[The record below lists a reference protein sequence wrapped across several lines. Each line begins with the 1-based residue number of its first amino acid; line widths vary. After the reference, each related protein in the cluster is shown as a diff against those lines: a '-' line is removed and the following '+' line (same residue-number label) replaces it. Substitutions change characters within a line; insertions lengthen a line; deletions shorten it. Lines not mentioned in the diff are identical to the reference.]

1 MTRPLARP
9 PSRNL
14 ARPLPRPLSL
24 PLLRTLYARLAFGL
38 FLLLLVIGGL
48 FTALSF
54 YSVREYSAAVN
65 QQLNRDLA
73 SRLVADRNLV
83 TNGKINHRELERLFD
98 LYMSINPSIEIYLL
112 DLQGKI
118 VSFSAN
124 PDKIKRNQVSLQPI
138 QALLA
143 NPQAYPLPGD
153 DPRSHDR
160 RKVFSVT
167 PVPSVQKPAGYL
179 YVVLRGQQYDFAASM
194 VHGNRLLKMAAG
206 ALALSLAVG
215 LLAGLVF
222 FRLLTRRLT
231 RLTDK
236 VEGFEA
242 KTESDLMPRT
252 PLATGEGGDDLDYLS
267 LRFDAMAQRIAG
279 QLELLKAKDQQRR
292 QLVAQVSHDLRTP
305 LAAVQGYLET
315 LSLKQET
322 LNLDQRRRFLAIA
335 LGETRRLGRQV
346 DQLFELAALDAREQ
360 QPNLEP
366 FVVAELVHD
375 VLQKHMPGAGQN
387 GVNLSIGAIEP
398 ALVNADI
405 AMTERVLDN
414 LISNAISH
422 SPAGTQVQVNVATDE
437 TGVNICVADSGPGID
452 EQALAHIFTPFFQAA
467 GTNNSGHAGLG
478 LAIARRLAELQQ
490 GRISVSNRPAGG
502 AEFLFWL
509 PLAAAK

>member
-1 MTRPLARP
+1 MA
-9 PSRNL
+9 
-14 ARPLPRPLSL
+14 L
-24 PLLRTLYARLAFGL
+24 PLLRTLYARLALGL
-38 FLLLLVIGGL
+38 FLLLLVIGTL
-48 FTALSF
+48 FSALSF

-83 TNGKINHRELERLFD
+83 TGDQINHRELERLFD

-112 DLQGKI
+112 DLQGRI

-138 QALLA
+138 QTLLS
-143 NPQAYPLPGD
+143 NPDVYPLPGD

-167 PVPSVQKPAGYL
+167 PVPSADNPTGYL
-179 YVVLRGQQYDFAASM
+179 YVVLRGQQYDFAESM
-194 VHGNRLLKMAAG
+194 VHSNRLLKMAAG
-206 ALALSLAVG
+206 ALTLSLAIG

-231 RLTDK
+231 RLTAR

-242 KTESDLMPRT
+242 KTDRDSEPQAGAQELQVP
-252 PLATGEGGDDLDYLS
+252 GERGDDLDYLS

-279 QLELLKAKDQQRR
+279 QLELLKDKDHQRR

-315 LSLKQET
+315 LSLKQDS
-322 LNLDQRRRFLAIA
+322 LDLDQRRRFLSIA
-335 LGETRRLGRQV
+335 LGETRRLGQLV
-346 DQLFELAALDAREQ
+346 DELFELAALDAREKK
-360 QPNLEP
+360 PNPEC
-366 FVVAELVHD
+366 FMVAELVHD
-375 VLQKHMPGAGQN
+375 VVQKHTPGAGKN
-387 GVNLSIGAIEP
+387 NVSLSIGTVEP
-398 ALVNADI
+398 TMVNADI

-422 SPAGTQVQVNVATDE
+422 SPAGTKVRVSVAAGAN
-437 TGVNICVADSGPGID
+437 GVSIHVSDSGSGID
-452 EQALAHIFTPFFQAA
+452 EQALAHIFTPFYQAPGA
-467 GTNNSGHAGLG
+467 NRSGHAGLG
-478 LAIARRLAELQQ
+478 LAIARRMAELQQ
-490 GRISVSNRPAGG
+490 GRITVRNRSAGG

-509 PLAAAK
+509 PLADKK

>member
-1 MTRPLARP
+1 MA
-9 PSRNL
+9 
-14 ARPLPRPLSL
+14 L
-24 PLLRTLYARLAFGL
+24 PLLRTLYARLALGL
-38 FLLLLVIGGL
+38 FLLLLVIGTL
-48 FTALSF
+48 FSALSF

-65 QQLNRDLA
+65 HQLNRDLA

-83 TNGKINHRELERLFD
+83 SGDQINHRELERLFD

-138 QALLA
+138 QTLLT
-143 NPQAYPLPGD
+143 NPDVYPLPGD

-167 PVPSVQKPAGYL
+167 PVPSADNPSGYL
-179 YVVLRGQQYDFAASM
+179 YVVLRGQQYDFAESM
-194 VHGNRLLKMAAG
+194 VHSNRLLKMAAG
-206 ALALSLAVG
+206 ALTLSLAIG

-231 RLTDK
+231 RLTAR

-242 KTESDLMPRT
+242 RADKDSEPQPELHAPHT
-252 PLATGEGGDDLDYLS
+252 PKLPGERGDDLDYLG

-279 QLELLKAKDQQRR
+279 QLELLKDKDHQRR

-315 LSLKQET
+315 LSLKQDS

-335 LGETRRLGRQV
+335 LGETRRLGQLV
-346 DQLFELAALDAREQ
+346 DELFELAALDAREK
-360 QPNLEP
+360 QPNPES
-366 FVVAELVHD
+366 FMVAELAHD
-375 VLQKHMPGAGQN
+375 VVQKHTPGAGQN
-387 GVNLSIGAIEP
+387 SVSLSIGMVEP
-398 ALVNADI
+398 AMVNADI

-422 SPAGTQVQVNVATDE
+422 SPAGTKVQVGVAADAN
-437 TGVNICVADSGPGID
+437 GVSIHVSDSGPGID
-452 EQALAHIFTPFFQAA
+452 EQAMAHIFTPFYQGPGA
-467 GTNNSGHAGLG
+467 NRSGHAGLG
-478 LAIARRLAELQQ
+478 LAIARRMAELQQ
-490 GRISVSNRPAGG
+490 GRITVQNRSAGG

-509 PLAAAK
+509 PLANEK